1 MYKYEKDSINRRIV
15 EVMKETETKLNK
27 SDFNE
32 MRLQFD
38 SRMITDQENNLKSF
52 VDVRA
57 MLKEE
62 KEQRRT
68 DVKNIISESAAKWKE
83 QDNANTFIN
92 NRITE
97 VREELLA
104 KIEKVGSKQ

>member
-1 MYKYEKDSINRRIV
+1 
-15 EVMKETETKLNK
+15 MKETETKLNK

-38 SRMITDQENNLKSF
+38 SRLITDQENNLRSF
-52 VDVRA
+52 ADVRA

-68 DVKNIISESAAKWKE
+68 DVKNITS
-83 QDNANTFIN
+83 
-92 NRITE
+92 
-97 VREELLA
+97 
-104 KIEKVGSKQ
+104 

>member
-1 MYKYEKDSINRRIV
+1 
-15 EVMKETETKLNK
+15 MKETETKLNR

-38 SRMITDQENNLKSF
+38 SRMITDQENNLRSF
-52 VDVRA
+52 ADVRA

-83 QDNANTFIN
+83 QDKANTFIN
-92 NRITE
+92 ARLAE
-97 VREELLA
+97 VREELVA